1 VLLVLAGCGGPSQPA
16 ATTRSGGDTAAGRAP
31 CLPRDGSLLAQAPRF
46 TLVSTRPGVTVC
58 TRSTG
63 TRMPLSEDAIDVATA
78 AYGSYAAATEDVCPG
93 GFEGCW
99 VGIVVLRLP
108 SRQVVTKFEFGT
120 SVGRLAAGR
129 GGALALLTCTPLDE
143 NAECLPGARDE
154 QALYR
159 LDGRGLKQIA
169 SGPRIDARSLRTAP
183 GGRGFT
189 WREAGRL
196 RTARWT
202 GSPPARLR

>member
-1 VLLVLAGCGGPSQPA
+1 MRPLLLLLTVLVLAGCGHASQS
-16 ATTRSGGDTAAGRAP
+16 ATTAPSGSRTASPAT

-46 TLVSTRPGVTVC
+46 TLVSTKPGVTVC
-58 TRSTG
+58 TRSNGARTS
-63 TRMPLSEDAIDVATA
+63 LSDDAIDVATA

-108 SRQVVTKFEFGT
+108 SRQVVTQLQFGT

-143 NAECLPGARDE
+143 TAECLP
-154 QALYR
+154 
-159 LDGRGLKQIA
+159 KQRK
-169 SGPRIDARSLRTAP
+169 GN
-183 GGRGFT
+183 
-189 WREAGRL
+189 
-196 RTARWT
+196 
-202 GSPPARLR
+202 SPDQTEHKCSSSH